1 VAVGESV
8 LMDLFI
14 PLPVVVRGAPH
25 ARNSD
30 ARRLNVDTEYTA
42 GPFLTIGVA
51 PGSPCAGLRFAGKFP
66 LMAENAPIPACS
78 ETRPRRSQRRPAPRH
93 PAAFGAG
100 GQKRPWDVLLVTAA
114 ALILIAV
121 GRLHAFFPA
130 LSALRPALLVTALAV
145 PALFLSY
152 RGARR
157 LEHLRG
163 PLGYAMAF
171 IVVWAVAGAPFGV
184 YPGNSVRF
192 LLNNFFR
199 TLVVV
204 VVVASAVRNPADLVR
219 LLKVY
224 AGGAIAFSVL
234 GAGEGLRAFGGGGY
248 DPNDASMFI
257 ASAIPLVLYFAVR
270 ARSLW
275 EKAFFGF
282 GILACGSAVVLSGSR
297 GGFLALAAVMGFGLF
312 ALRGVKSWVRVA
324 VVGALVG
331 VIAYSATGDY
341 WDRMRSITDPDDY
354 NRHEMA
360 GRQQVWTRGM
370 EYMAQNPLL
379 GVGIANFPAAE
390 GRHPAIVSMIE
401 QGRGLKWS
409 AAHSIWV
416 EAGAEL
422 GVPGLVALVLMFL
435 IAFRLLWAT
444 DRRAGGGGIRG
455 DPDLA
460 LLGEIG
466 RPLVGV
472 LIGVAVAGS
481 FLSHAY
487 TPLLWMPFA
496 LALSVEKLV
505 RMKARQHRRLAA
517 FGYAPGPAPHPRGG
531 RRGQGTPRPH
541 AAP

>member
-1 VAVGESV
+1 VPHPHNRDPWLE
-8 LMDLFI
+8 
-14 PLPVVVRGAPH
+14 VR
-25 ARNSD
+25 R
-30 ARRLNVDTEYTA
+30 TEYTVSQS
-42 GPFLTIGVA
+42 LTIARFGVGRRPIRGA
-51 PGSPCAGLRFAGKFP
+51 FP
-66 LMAENAPIPACS
+66 LC
-78 ETRPRRSQRRPAPRH
+78 RSRICLYYLSMEEQSPTLTPSTTGAPR
-93 PAAFGAG
+93 PPVRSRRRGSQPILMRSG
-100 GQKRPWDVLLVTAA
+100 RLPWDVVLVTAA

-184 YPGNSVRF
+184 YPGNSVRY
-192 LLNNFFR
+192 LLDNFFR

-224 AGGAIAFSVL
+224 AAGAIAFSVL

-505 RMKARQHRRLAA
+505 GMKARQHRRLAA
-517 FGYAPGPAPHPRGG
+517 FGYAPGPAPAHPRGG